1 MSRFRIFQTPVNQG
15 FFDRPQRVADT
26 FILYPR
32 KCRFNCVTGS
42 HRQEVRTITDYI
54 TADTILPRFLPYPY
68 FLLKMD
74 LSHTA
79 RLLYGLLLDRST
91 LSQKNGWQ
99 DSEGRTYIVYPISEI
114 AEILDKS
121 AMTVHS
127 ALNELDASGLL
138 VRERR
143 GFSTPN
149 RLYVKVPEVPVVK
162 ETLDMTSRKLDT
174 VPKENFTNDVK
185 KTLDTTSR
193 KLYPNQLNIN
203 KLKENQTKGASGEPP
218 APFGRYKN
226 VFLSESEYA
235 ELKGE
240 YPDSIDRLIEE
251 MSRYISYSGNDYMCH
266 AAALSSWAE
275 REKKENPKK
284 GIPDYSYKEGESL

>member
-1 MSRFRIFQTPVNQG
+1 MRNR
-15 FFDRPQRVADT
+15 
-26 FILYPR
+26 
-32 KCRFNCVTGS
+32 S
-42 HRQEVRTITDYI
+42 HRQEVKTITEYI
-54 TADTILPRFLPYPY
+54 TADTIIPPFLPYPR

-74 LSHTA
+74 VSQTA
-79 RLLYGLLLDRST
+79 KLLYALLLDRST

-99 DSEGRTYIVYPISEI
+99 DSEGRTYIVYPITEI

-203 KLKENQTKGASGEPP
+203 KLKENQTKGASGELPP
-218 APFGRYKN
+218 APYGKYQN

-235 ELKGE
+235 ELKEE
-240 YPDSIDRLIEE
+240 YPDSLERLIEE
-251 MSRYISYSGNDYMCH
+251 MSRYIAAFGNDYANH
-266 AAALSSWAE
+266 AAALYRWADK
-275 REKKENPKK
+275 EKKENPKK